1 MLPVSG
7 YSMQVMMTNIK
18 WEILLIVSVYQST
31 NSNYRRHVEGDDQQS
46 RDHSRGAEKS
56 GEY

>member
-1 MLPVSG
+1 
-7 YSMQVMMTNIK
+7 MQVMMTNIK